1 VVFDRVLYVST
12 SRSSRIEGFYKLP
25 LEERLKIIAKWADLS
40 EEEVKTLSNFGN
52 LPQDIA
58 VRMIE
63 NVIGGMTYPFAVAVN
78 FLINGRDYIV
88 PMVIEEPSVV
98 AAASNAAKMLRYDK
112 GIIAE
117 AGPQE
122 MIGQIHLVNI
132 TEPYA
137 KITKIIEHKQ
147 EILEYAAQQS
157 PVLLKLG
164 GGPRDLEVRVVE
176 TKKGPAIIVHLI
188 VDVRDAMGANTVNT
202 MAEAIAPLLEKI
214 TGGEARLR
222 IISNYATRRIVK
234 AWTKTPVDNVGGL
247 DIAKK
252 IEEAS
257 ILAEADPYRAV
268 THNKGI
274 MNGIIAVAL
283 ATAQDHRAIEAGAH
297 AYACRTGV
305 YKPLSTW
312 EVDTEGFL
320 NGYLEL
326 PLQVGVV
333 GGATRVHPIAKIALK
348 ILGVNSAKELS
359 EVMAAVGLA
368 QNLAALRALV
378 TEGIQRGHMKLHAKN
393 LAIMAGATGDLIDKV
408 VEKMIRDGKIRY
420 DYAKELVEK
429 ALRGEP
435 I

>member
-1 VVFDRVLYVST
+1 MQGPKT
-12 SRSSRIEGFYKLP
+12 SRIEGFYKLP
-25 LEERLKIIAKWADLS
+25 LEERLRIVAEFAGLTD
-40 EEEVKTLSNFGN
+40 EEVKTLLNFGN
-52 LPQDIA
+52 LPREVA
-58 VRMIE
+58 ERMIE

-88 PMVIEEPSVV
+88 PMVIEEASVV
-98 AAASNAAKMLRYDK
+98 AAASNAARMLRYGK

-122 MIGQIHLVNI
+122 MIGQVHLVNV
-132 TEPYA
+132 TAPQAKAA
-137 KITKIIEHKQ
+137 KILEHKQ
-147 EILEYAAQQS
+147 EILEHAAQQD
-157 PVLLKLG
+157 PVLVKLG
-164 GGPRDLEVRVVE
+164 GGPRDLEVRIVD
-176 TKKGPAIIVHLI
+176 TRKGPALVVHLI
-188 VDVRDAMGANTVNT
+188 VDVRDAMGANAVNT
-202 MAEAIAPLLEKI
+202 MVEAIAPLLEKI
-214 TGGEARLR
+214 TGGQARLR
-222 IISNYATRRIVK
+222 IISNYATRRIVR
-234 AWTKTPVDNVGGL
+234 AWARTPAENVGGL
-247 DIAKK
+247 EVAKK

-305 YKPLSTW
+305 CKPLSTW
-312 EVDTEGFL
+312 EVDEEGFL

-326 PLQVGVV
+326 PLQVGTV
-333 GGATRVHPIAKIALK
+333 GGATRVHPVARIALK
-348 ILGVNSAKELS
+348 ILGVSSAKELA

-378 TEGIQRGHMKLHAKN
+378 TEGIQKGHMKLHARN
-393 LAIMAGATGDLIDKV
+393 LAMMAGATGDLVDKV
-408 VEKMIRDGKIRY
+408 AERMIRDGKIRY

>member
-1 VVFDRVLYVST
+1 MGLT
-12 SRSSRIEGFYKLP
+12 GQQKTSRIEGFYKLP
-25 LEERLKIIAKWADLS
+25 LEEKIKIVKDWAGLTD
-40 EEEVKTLSNFGN
+40 EEVALLLNFGN
-52 LPQDIA
+52 LPRDIGE
-58 VRMIE
+58 RMIE
-63 NVIGGMTYPFAVAVN
+63 NVVGAMSYPFAVAVN
-78 FLINGRDYIV
+78 FLINGRDYLV
-88 PMVIEEPSVV
+88 PMVIEEASVV
-98 AAASNAAKMLRYDK
+98 AAASNAARMLRYEK
-112 GIIAE
+112 GIVAE

-122 MIGQIHLVNI
+122 MIGQIHILNV
-132 TEPYA
+132 TAPQA
-137 KITKIIEHKQ
+137 KAARILEHKQ
-147 EILEYAAQQS
+147 EILEHAAQQD
-157 PVLLKLG
+157 PVLVKYG
-164 GGPRDLEVRVVE
+164 GGPRDLEVRVVD
-176 TKKGPAIIVHLI
+176 TRKGPAIIVHLI
-188 VDVRDAMGANTVNT
+188 VDVRDAMGANAVNT
-202 MAEAIAPLLEKI
+202 MAEAIAPILEKL
-214 TGGEARLR
+214 TGGQARLR
-222 IISNYATRRIVK
+222 IISNYATRRIVR
-234 AWTKTPVDNVGGL
+234 AWARTPAENIGGL
-247 DIAKK
+247 EIAKR

-297 AYACRTGV
+297 AYAARTGV

-312 EVDTEGFL
+312 EVDEEGFL

-326 PLQVGVV
+326 PLQIGIV

-348 ILGVNSAKELS
+348 ILGVNTAKELA

-378 TEGIQRGHMKLHAKN
+378 TEGIQKGHMRLHARN
-393 LAIMAGATGDLIDKV
+393 LAVMAGATGELIDKV
-408 VEKMIRDGKIRY
+408 AERMIKDGRIRF

>member
-1 VVFDRVLYVST
+1 MSEGKT
-12 SRSSRIEGFYKLP
+12 SRIEGFYKLP
-25 LEERLKIIAKWADLS
+25 LEERVKVVAKWADLT
-40 EEEVKTLSNFGN
+40 EEEVKTLLNFGN

-78 FLINGRDYIV
+78 FLINGRDYLV

-98 AAASNAAKMLRYDK
+98 AAASNAAKMLRYGK
-112 GIIAE
+112 GILAE

-122 MIGQIHLVNI
+122 MIGQIHLVKVSA
-132 TEPYA
+132 PQA
-137 KITKIIEHKQ
+137 KVARILENKREL
-147 EILEYAAQQS
+147 LEYAAQQD
-157 PVLLKLG
+157 PVLVKLG
-164 GGPRDLEVRVVE
+164 GGPRDLEVRIVE
-176 TKKGPAIIVHLI
+176 TSKGPAIVVHLI
-188 VDVRDAMGANTVNT
+188 VDVRDAMGANAVNT
-202 MAEAIAPLLEKI
+202 MVEAIAPLLEKI

-222 IISNYATRRIVK
+222 IISNHATRRTVR
-234 AWTKTPVDNVGGL
+234 AWARTPAENVGGL
-247 DIAKK
+247 EVARK
-252 IEEAS
+252 IEDAS

-274 MNGIIAVAL
+274 MNGIISVAL

-297 AYACRTGV
+297 AYASRTGV
-305 YKPLSTW
+305 YKPLSKW
-312 EVDTEGFL
+312 EVDEEGFL

-326 PLQVGVV
+326 PLQVGTV
-333 GGATRVHPIAKIALK
+333 GGATRVHPVSKIALK
-348 ILGVNSAKELS
+348 ILGVNTAKELA

-378 TEGIQRGHMKLHAKN
+378 TEGIQRGHMRLHARN
-393 LAIMAGATGDLIDKV
+393 LAIMAGATGDLVDRV
-408 VEKMIRDGKIRY
+408 VERMIRDGKIRY

>member
-1 VVFDRVLYVST
+1 MPEHK
-12 SRSSRIEGFYKLP
+12 SSRIEGFYKLP
-25 LEERLKIIAKWADLS
+25 LEERVRIVADFSGLS
-40 EEEVKTLSNFGN
+40 KEEIELLLNFGN
-52 LPQDIA
+52 LPREIA
-58 VRMIE
+58 ERMIE
-63 NVIGGMTYPFAVAVN
+63 NVIGAMSYPFAVAVN
-78 FLINGRDYIV
+78 FLINGKDYMV
-88 PMVIEEPSVV
+88 PMVIEEASVV
-98 AAASNAAKMLRYDK
+98 AAASNAAKMLRYGK

-122 MIGQIHLVNI
+122 MIGQVHLVNVSA
-132 TEPYA
+132 PHS
-137 KITKIIEHKQ
+137 KILRIMEHKQ
-147 EILEYAAQQS
+147 EILEHAAQQD
-157 PVLLKLG
+157 PVLVKLG

-176 TKKGPAIIVHLI
+176 TSKGPAIVVHLI
-188 VDVRDAMGANTVNT
+188 VDVKDAMGANAINT
-202 MAEAIAPLLEKI
+202 MVEAIAPLLEKI
-214 TGGEARLR
+214 TGGQARLR

-234 AWTKTPVDNVGGL
+234 AWARTPSENVGGL
-247 DIAKK
+247 EIAKR

-305 YKPLSTW
+305 YKPLSRW
-312 EVDTEGFL
+312 EVDEEGFL

-333 GGATRVHPIAKIALK
+333 GGATRVHPVANIALK
-348 ILGVNSAKELS
+348 ILGVKTAKELA

-368 QNLAALRALV
+368 QNLAAIRALV
-378 TEGIQRGHMKLHAKN
+378 TEGIQRGHMRLHAKN
-393 LAIMAGATGDLIDKV
+393 LAIMAGATGDLIDRV
-408 VEKMIRDGKIRY
+408 AERMIRDGKIRY
-420 DYAKELVEK
+420 DYAKELVER
-429 ALRGEP
+429 AARGEQ